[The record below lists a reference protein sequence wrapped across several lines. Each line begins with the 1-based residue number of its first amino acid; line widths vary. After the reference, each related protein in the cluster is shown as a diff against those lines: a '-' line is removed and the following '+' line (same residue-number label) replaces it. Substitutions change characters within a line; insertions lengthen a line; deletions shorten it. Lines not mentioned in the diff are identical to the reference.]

1 MDPDITQEEYQD
13 RLSKAQRLLKQYGLD
28 GLLLTQWENIYY
40 MTGFMGTEAQCC
52 RDTPHAVIVR
62 RDGDAV
68 LIIPEYK
75 RPAAESAVWTKEL
88 RGYNPLKEFGNT
100 LIKTFAELG
109 LKSAKIGTELGD
121 SVRMT
126 CVPVHSYLDLINAIG
141 NDFVD
146 GAELI
151 WKLRMVKSKSEL
163 DRIRI
168 AAEAASRAADR
179 AFGEISDGMTEREF
193 AHIIG
198 LRMMEEGASRPHIIV
213 CTSGDKFRSGVVGDF
228 AGGRKIRRGEYV
240 DIDFL
245 ALYRHYVCDLHR
257 VAFFG
262 GQPPKSEID
271 HYQLYIDANK
281 KGAEAL
287 RPGVTA
293 SDVYKAEAEV
303 FEEAGMRVESFL
315 LGHGIG
321 LEAREPPIIARDNTT
336 VLESGMVFSIEP
348 QGIPNAQGVAFNC
361 EDNVAVTET
370 GHELLSTISRELR
383 IV

>member
-1 MDPDITQEEYQD
+1 V
-13 RLSKAQRLLKQYGLD
+13 LL
-28 GLLLTQWENIYY
+28 
-40 MTGFMGTEAQCC
+40 
-52 RDTPHAVIVR
+52 
-62 RDGDAV
+62 
-68 LIIPEYK
+68 IPEYK
-75 RPAAESAVWTKEL
+75 RPAAKSSVWTKDI
-88 RGYNPLKEFGNT
+88 RGYNPLKEFENT
-100 LIKTFAELG
+100 LMKTFAELG

-126 CVPVHSYLDLINAIG
+126 CVPVHAYLDLVNATG

-151 WKLRMVKSKSEL
+151 WKLRMIKSESEL
-163 DRIRI
+163 DRVRI
-168 AAEAASRAADR
+168 AARAASRAAER
-179 AFGEISDGMTEREF
+179 AFGEIKEGMTEIEF
-193 AHIIG
+193 AHLIG

-228 AGGRKIRRGEYV
+228 AGGRKIHRGEYV

-257 VAFFG
+257 LAFFG

-271 HYQLYIDANK
+271 HYQLYIEANK
-281 KGAEAL
+281 KGVEAL

-293 SDVYKAEAEV
+293 SEVYNIEAQV
-303 FEEAGMRVESFL
+303 FEEAEMKVESFL

-321 LEAREPPIIARDNTT
+321 LEAREPPIIGRDDKT
-336 VLESGMVFSIEP
+336 VLEPGMVFSIEP

-361 EDNVAVTET
+361 EDNAAVTET

-383 IV
+383 II